1 MPASEFVPPSTLSS
15 LPAQFHFETKRIMD
29 YSDTRFISE
38 QLASRSER
46 ALHQQHHIKVEI
58 EEQIQQL
65 ATFKIDILDNSY
77 DIYRHDKE
85 LKPQAQSVKD
95 LSEVM
100 DISRE
105 NVKLCLKKIRG
116 IHDKAI
122 SIQKEANIT
131 QIRILAM
138 ILKIRT
144 ETTRDMHIS
153 QVMTRAVD
161 GALTSM
167 FEHVE
172 KVDDELEG

>member
-1 MPASEFVPPSTLSS
+1 
-15 LPAQFHFETKRIMD
+15 MD
-29 YSDTRFISE
+29 YSNTGFISE

-58 EEQIQQL
+58 EEHIQQL
-65 ATFKIDILDNSY
+65 ATFKIDVLDNSY
-77 DIYRHDKE
+77 DIYHRDKE
-85 LKPQAQSVKD
+85 VTPQAQSVKD

-100 DISRE
+100 EMSRE
-105 NVKLCLKKIRG
+105 NVKLCIKKIRS
-116 IHDKAI
+116 IYDKAI
-122 SIQKEANIT
+122 SIQKEIT

-153 QVMTRAVD
+153 QVITQAVD

-172 KVDDELEG
+172 KVDDELEC